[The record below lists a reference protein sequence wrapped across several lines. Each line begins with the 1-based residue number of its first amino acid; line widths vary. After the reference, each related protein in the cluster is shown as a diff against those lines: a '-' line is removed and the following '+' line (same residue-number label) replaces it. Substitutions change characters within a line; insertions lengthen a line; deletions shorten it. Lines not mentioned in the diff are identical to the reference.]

1 MNMRVEQ
8 YNAYQAAKRNPP
20 VVTSAEAAAI
30 IEEAQS
36 DTVSSIV
43 LEGLVTEIS
52 LRLRKRLR

>member
-1 MNMRVEQ
+1 MRVEQ
-8 YNAYQAAKRNPP
+8 YNAYQAAKKNPP

-43 LEGLVTEIS
+43 LEGLLV
-52 LRLRKRLR
+52 